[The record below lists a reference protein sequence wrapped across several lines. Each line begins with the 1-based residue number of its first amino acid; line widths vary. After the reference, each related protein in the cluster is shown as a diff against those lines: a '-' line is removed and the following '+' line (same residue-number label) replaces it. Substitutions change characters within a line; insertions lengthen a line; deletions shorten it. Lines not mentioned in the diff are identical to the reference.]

1 MNKTITIRDINQWID
16 NDEGLYN
23 WFKAERKTRQQFIQ
37 EHKQELM
44 VCIESV
50 ISGAKPAHFLAY

>member
-23 WFKAERKTRQQFIQ
+23 WFKAERKTRQQRI
-37 EHKQELM
+37 HDSSK
-44 VCIESV
+44 
-50 ISGAKPAHFLAY
+50 ARR